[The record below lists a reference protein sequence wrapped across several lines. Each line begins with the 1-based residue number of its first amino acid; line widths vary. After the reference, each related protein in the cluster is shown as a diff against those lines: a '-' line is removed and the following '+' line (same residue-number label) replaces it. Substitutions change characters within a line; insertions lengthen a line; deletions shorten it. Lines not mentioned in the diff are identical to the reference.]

1 MKECRCEF
9 RLLNAQGVGCTV
21 KGIKAFLFYW
31 RRSEP
36 TEWNII
42 DVLAA
47 QEITV
52 HQLENHDCSKLKI
65 DGICFLTARDKPLS
79 ASDWCDLMMKEKMEA
94 KRKCEVYMAGLEQ
107 LSDHLE
113 QQKKLEEQV
122 QQQRAAFDVTRMA
135 KRFYKKKYMEELRK
149 K

>member
-1 MKECRCEF
+1 
-9 RLLNAQGVGCTV
+9 
-21 KGIKAFLFYW
+21 
-31 RRSEP
+31 
-36 TEWNII
+36 
-42 DVLAA
+42 
-47 QEITV
+47 
-52 HQLENHDCSKLKI
+52 
-65 DGICFLTARDKPLS
+65 
-79 ASDWCDLMMKEKMEA
+79 MKEKMEA

-149 K
+149 KWKTDLSLLHVPSGKNGTSHIITHF